1 MRSPGLSIAQ
11 IWALLVVLTIVS
23 VLIGE
28 THAAGAVSGV
38 VVVVFAAIKARWIV
52 LDYMEARDAPAPWR
66 WLYEGWLAA
75 CTGLM
80 LLLAILT

>member
-11 IWALLVVLTIVS
+11 IWAALVVLTIAS

-28 THAAGAVSGV
+28 THAAGTVSGV
-38 VVVVFAAIKARWIV
+38 FVVVLAAIKARWIV
-52 LDYMEARDAPAPWR
+52 LDYMEARDAPSPWR
-66 WLYEGWLAA
+66 WMYEGWLAA

-80 LLLAILT
+80 LLIAIFT